1 MIKLPL
7 FFTIFRDFESRI
19 VIFLWGFFLRMELY
33 TLRTHWTFSHLVIQL
48 LLLTIA
54 EEIGFLCDLAPPAV
68 FERHVAVINR
78 NPRSVTVCRR

>member
-1 MIKLPL
+1 MGV
-7 FFTIFRDFESRI
+7 FFANGIVHIAYALDF
-19 VIFLWGFFLRMELY
+19 
-33 TLRTHWTFSHLVIQL
+33 FSSCNTTSSLG
-48 LLLTIA
+48 IA

>member
-19 VIFLWGFFLRMELY
+19 VIFLWGVFLRMELY

-68 FERHVAVINR
+68 FEHHVAVINR